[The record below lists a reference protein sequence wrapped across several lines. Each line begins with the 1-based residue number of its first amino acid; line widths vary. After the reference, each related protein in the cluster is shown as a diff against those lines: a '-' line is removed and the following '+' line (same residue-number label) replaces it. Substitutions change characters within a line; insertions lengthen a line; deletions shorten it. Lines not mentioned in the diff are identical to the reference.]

1 MAMKMK
7 QKEKDFSTTSRK
19 DIIERNNSDL
29 GKALR
34 GSSRSAISDG
44 YDGGAKEL
52 RKNNYGKPI
61 SQYMRNKRG
70 SNVDKL
76 TGYTGLGL
84 KMAGDGR
91 MKKNPSWN
99 YDRRMRPAVVRPDME
114 EIKKR
119 MTKQERAENFGFWD
133 L

>member
-1 MAMKMK
+1 M
-7 QKEKDFSTTSRK
+7 E
-19 DIIERNNSDL
+19 
-29 GKALR
+29 
-34 GSSRSAISDG
+34 
-44 YDGGAKEL
+44 
-52 RKNNYGKPI
+52 
-61 SQYMRNKRG
+61 
-70 SNVDKL
+70 L

-114 EIKKR
+114 EIKIM
-119 MTKQERAENFGFWD
+119 MTKHGKGLRMSGSGTCEMCGGSMNDKFLFADQA